1 MVLSR
6 DTSIVDTGLMRMPWK
21 CPVCGTENED
31 DKEFCVVCGAM
42 RPPTGEAEKQE
53 TLQEPRAE
61 HAEEAKGE
69 AVEEEAATVEAR
81 EAVAEAT
88 AVEEA
93 VEEAKPEQ
101 PPPTA
106 PAEALYFEVVN
117 APAPDLVGKKIP
129 LMFKVFTQITIGR
142 SPENVVILPD
152 PTVSRRHATIMV
164 EDGKV
169 VLVDLG
175 STNGTYVYNSETGG
189 FDRVEKVELKPGMI
203 VRFGENTIVKIVSE
217 P

>member
-1 MVLSR
+1 
-6 DTSIVDTGLMRMPWK
+6 MPWK
-21 CPVCGTENED
+21 CPVCGAENED
-31 DKEFCVVCGAM
+31 DKEFCVVCGAV
-42 RPPTGEAEKQE
+42 RPSNDEAEKQE
-53 TLQEPRAE
+53 ALQLQEPRAKYVE
-61 HAEEAKGE
+61 KAEEEAVTEEAAIAEASGAPEEATVVEEETVGE
-69 AVEEEAATVEAR
+69 AVEE
-81 EAVAEAT
+81 AEA
-88 AVEEA
+88 
-93 VEEAKPEQ
+93 EQ

-106 PAEALYFEVVN
+106 PIEVLYFEVVN

-129 LMFKVFTQITIGR
+129 LMFKVFPQITIGR

-152 PTVSRRHATIMV
+152 PTVSRRHATIRV

-175 STNGTYVYNSETGG
+175 STNGTYVYNSETGS
-189 FDRVEKVELKPGMI
+189 FDKVEKVELKPGMI